1 MGDDFKL
8 QSHANILAF
17 RGLFISFV
25 VWCISMF
32 FNIVSTIR
40 SLREEELIDEEHL
53 LTNENCFFNPSE
65 YLVLYFIFLARVA
78 MLKSS
83 KEYFAEDEVT
93 I

>member
-1 MGDDFKL
+1 MT
-8 QSHANILAF
+8 SSF
-17 RGLFISFV
+17 RVMPIYLRLEDCSFLV

-65 YLVLYFIFLARVA
+65 YLVLYFIFLAWVA

-83 KEYFAEDEVT
+83 KEDFAEDEVT